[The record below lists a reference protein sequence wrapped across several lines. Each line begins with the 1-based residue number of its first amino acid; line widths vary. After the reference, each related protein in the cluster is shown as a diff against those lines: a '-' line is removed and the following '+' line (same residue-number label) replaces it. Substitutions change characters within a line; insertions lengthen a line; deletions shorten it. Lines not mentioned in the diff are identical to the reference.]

1 MKYLFLKLQNRT
13 LICKEYIGKRRVIIP
28 YLKGGK
34 RLHIGLQVMSSKK
47 LCDCGLEFLN
57 VICILIFVSFPL
69 SGVIQDFAEDLASH
83 SQAIMN
89 CLHSV
94 RVRQATLPRINI
106 CSDF

>member
-1 MKYLFLKLQNRT
+1 MKYLFLKLHNRT
-13 LICKEYIGKRRVIIP
+13 LICKEYICN
-28 YLKGGK
+28 YHKGGK

-69 SGVIQDFAEDLASH
+69 SGVMQDFAEDLAIH
-83 SQAIMN
+83 SQAIMD

-94 RVRQATLPRINI
+94 RVRLATPPRVNI
-106 CSDF
+106 FSDF